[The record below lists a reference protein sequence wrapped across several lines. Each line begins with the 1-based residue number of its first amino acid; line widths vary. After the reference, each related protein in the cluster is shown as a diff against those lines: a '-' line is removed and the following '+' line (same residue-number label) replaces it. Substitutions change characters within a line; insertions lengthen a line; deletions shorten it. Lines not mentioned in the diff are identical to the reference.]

1 MNTKT
6 VSLTAAAAL
15 CALSLHASD
24 SGNMFPEG
32 NFESVLEMKAPAPSP
47 ITEDPMSAVE
57 GVLYIEPGD
66 YKNKGCNVSVEQEDG
81 SSFLRYTAPKG
92 FNGILRTYI
101 ALRLP
106 DPAPQVLTI
115 GQRWRMSD
123 CGVEAEA
130 PEWAGAQ
137 NDPQFVLA
145 DGSRKVINGTL
156 RLRENTNGEW
166 QEVEKTV
173 TVPEGAKMVILQ
185 PGLYVASGTLD
196 IDDIRVFA
204 E

>member
-1 MNTKT
+1 MKIRT
-6 VSLTAAAAL
+6 VTTAAASAL
-15 CALSLHASD
+15 CAFSLHASD

-32 NFESVLEMKAPAPSP
+32 NFESVMEMKAPFPSP
-47 ITEDPMSAVE
+47 ITEDPTSAVE

-66 YKNKGCNVSVEQEDG
+66 YKDKGCNVSIEQEDG
-81 SSFLRYTAPKG
+81 SSFLRYNAPKG

-106 DPAPQVLTI
+106 DPAPQLLTI
-115 GQRWRMSD
+115 GQRWRLAD
-123 CGVEAEA
+123 FETGPEA

-137 NDPQFVLA
+137 NDPQFVMA

-156 RLRENTNGEW
+156 RLRGNTNGEW

-173 TVPEGAKMVILQ
+173 TVPEGAKMLILQ
-185 PGLYVASGTLD
+185 PGLYVGSGTLD